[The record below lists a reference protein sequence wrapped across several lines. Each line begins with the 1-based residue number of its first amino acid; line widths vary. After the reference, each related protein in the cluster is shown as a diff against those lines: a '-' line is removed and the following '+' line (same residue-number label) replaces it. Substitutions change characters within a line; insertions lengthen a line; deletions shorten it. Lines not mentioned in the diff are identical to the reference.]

1 MRSAKLK
8 RVTSTSGNSGMSTSI
23 QKISHYDASMKFLLA
38 PAVLSLAFTGTF
50 SIAQTSPKT
59 PEPPIANS
67 GMNGEMLY
75 EILVGELNIQQGQP
89 LVGFSLLLD
98 AARKSN
104 DSPLFARAV
113 EIALKER
120 SGDGALM
127 AVRSWSQALPKDRL
141 ANLNL
146 LQILIALNKTNETLD
161 PLKKEIA
168 FSPVSERNAA
178 IRLVPRYYARVTDSK
193 AAVEVVQ
200 KALDSYTAN
209 AETASSAWSAIGRMQ
224 MLNANLSG
232 ALQSVQKSMATNVKA
247 DISAPFLALELLGR
261 GVKDAEALVTQAI
274 ANQDK
279 PDYPMAY
286 VRVLIEA
293 KRFQQAAEQA
303 QSVTQRFPTHAE
315 SWLLLG
321 SLQFEQGQDKQ
332 ADASLQTY
340 IAMANKAPNENT
352 QRGIIQAQ
360 SRRASILAKQGKLK
374 EARLLIAQLPAAND
388 EDIRSRLMAE
398 LQLLREYRQWQAAFD
413 LLAQHAGN
421 DLDLLYE
428 QAMMAEKLNQI
439 EEMEKIL
446 RSVISKDPTYFNA
459 YNALGFSLADRNVRL
474 KEAKE
479 LIVKALN
486 LAPGDPF
493 ITDSLGWVE
502 FRLGNTSQALALLE
516 RAFKDRADAEI
527 AAHLGE
533 VLWQLKRESD
543 AIAVWR
549 QGLEIAPTNETLQQT
564 LQRFKPSL

>member
-1 MRSAKLK
+1 
-8 RVTSTSGNSGMSTSI
+8 MSTSI

-50 SIAQTSPKT
+50 SIAQTSPET
-59 PEPPIANS
+59 PEPPVANS

-127 AVRSWSQALPKDRL
+127 AARSWSQALPKDRL

-209 AETASSAWSAIGRMQ
+209 TETTSAAWSSIGRMQ

-261 GVKDAEALVTQAI
+261 GVKDAEILVTQAL

-315 SWLLLG
+315 AWLLLG

-340 IAMANKAPNENT
+340 IGMANKAPNENT

>member
-1 MRSAKLK
+1 
-8 RVTSTSGNSGMSTSI
+8 
-23 QKISHYDASMKFLLA
+23 MKFLLA
-38 PAVLSLAFTGTF
+38 PAVLSLALTGAP
-50 SIAQTSPKT
+50 SIAQNTSKK
-59 PEPPIANS
+59 PEAPVVNS
-67 GMNGEMLY
+67 GMNGEILY
-75 EILVGELNIQQGQP
+75 EILVGELNVQQGQP

-98 AARKSN
+98 AARKTN
-104 DSPLFARAV
+104 DAQLFARAV

-127 AVRSWSQALPKDRL
+127 AARSWTQVLPQDRL

-146 LQILIALNKTNETLD
+146 LQILIALNKTNETLE

-168 FSPVSERNAA
+168 FSPVSERNAT
-178 IRLVPRYYARVTDSK
+178 IRVVPRYYARVTDTK
-193 AAVEVVQ
+193 VAAEVVQ

-209 AETASSAWSAIGRMQ
+209 AETSSAAWSAIGRML

-232 ALQSVQKSMATNVKA
+232 ALQASQKSLTPNTKTDV
-247 DISAPFLALELLGR
+247 SAPFLALELLGR
-261 GVKDAEALVTQAI
+261 GVKEAEALVLQALPK
-274 ANQDK
+274 QDK
-279 PDYPMAY
+279 PEYPMAY
-286 VRVLIEA
+286 VRVLIES
-293 KRFQQAAEQA
+293 KRFEQATEQA

-315 SWLLLG
+315 AWLLLG
-321 SLQFEQGQDKQ
+321 SLQFEQGFDKQ

-340 IAMANKAPNENT
+340 IGMANKAPNENT
-352 QRGIIQAQ
+352 QRGVIQAQ

-374 EARLLIAQLPAAND
+374 EARLLISQLPASK
-388 EDIRSRLMAE
+388 EEEVRSRLMAE

-413 LLAQHAGN
+413 LLAQQAGN

-446 RSVISKDPTYFNA
+446 RTVISKDPTYFNA

-479 LIVKALN
+479 LIVKALT

-502 FRLGNTSQALALLE
+502 FRLGNTSQALELLE
-516 RAFKDRADAEI
+516 KAFKDRADAEI

-549 QGLEIAPTNETLQQT
+549 RGLEIAPTNETLQQT
-564 LQRFKPSL
+564 LQRFKPGI

>member
-1 MRSAKLK
+1 
-8 RVTSTSGNSGMSTSI
+8 
-23 QKISHYDASMKFLLA
+23 MKFLLA
-38 PAVLSLAFTGTF
+38 PAVLSLAFTGAP
-50 SIAQTSPKT
+50 SIAQTSPET
-59 PEPPIANS
+59 PEAPIANS

-104 DSPLFARAV
+104 DAQLFARAV

-127 AVRSWSQALPKDRL
+127 AARSWSQALPQDRL

-146 LQILIALNKTNETLD
+146 LQILIALNKTSETLD

-168 FSPVSERNAA
+168 FSPASERNAA
-178 IRLVPRYYARVTDSK
+178 IRVVPRYYARITDT
-193 AAVEVVQ
+193 AAAAEVIQ
-200 KALDSYTAN
+200 KALDSYTTN
-209 AETASSAWSAIGRMQ
+209 SVTASAAWSAIGRMQ
-224 MLNANLSG
+224 MLSANLNG
-232 ALQSVQKSMATNVKA
+232 ALLSVQKSMATNLKTDV
-247 DISAPFLALELLGR
+247 SAPFLALELLGR
-261 GVKDAEALVTQAI
+261 GVKDAEVLVTQAL
-274 ANQDK
+274 AQQDK

-293 KRFQQAAEQA
+293 KRYPEAAEQA
-303 QSVTQRFPTHAE
+303 QSITQRFPTHAE
-315 SWLLLG
+315 AWLLLG
-321 SLQFEQGQDKQ
+321 SLQFEQGLDKQ

-340 IAMANKAPNENT
+340 IGMAQKAPSENT

-360 SRRASILAKQGKLK
+360 SRRAAILAKQGRLK
-374 EARLLIAQLPAAND
+374 EARLLITQLPATNE
-388 EDIRSRLMAE
+388 EDVRSRLMAE

-413 LLAQHAGN
+413 LLAQNAGD

-428 QAMMAEKLNQI
+428 QAMMAEKINRV
-439 EEMEKIL
+439 EEMEKLL
-446 RSVISKDPTYFNA
+446 RIVISKDPSHFNA

-479 LIVKALN
+479 LIVKALT

-502 FRLGNTSQALALLE
+502 FRLGNTNQALSLLE
-516 RAFKDRADAEI
+516 KAFKDRADAEI

-543 AIAVWR
+543 AIAIWR
-549 QGLEIAPTNETLQQT
+549 KGLEILPTNETLQQT
-564 LQRFKPSL
+564 LQRFKPGI

>member
-1 MRSAKLK
+1 
-8 RVTSTSGNSGMSTSI
+8 
-23 QKISHYDASMKFLLA
+23 MKFLLA
-38 PAVLSLAFTGTF
+38 SAVLSLALTGTF
-50 SIAQTSPKT
+50 SIAQTSPTT
-59 PEPPIANS
+59 PEPPITNS

>member
-1 MRSAKLK
+1 
-8 RVTSTSGNSGMSTSI
+8 
-23 QKISHYDASMKFLLA
+23 MKFLLA
-38 PAVLSLAFTGTF
+38 PAVLSLAFTGAP
-50 SIAQTSPKT
+50 SIAQTSPET
-59 PEPPIANS
+59 PEAPIANS

-104 DSPLFARAV
+104 DAQLFARAV

-127 AVRSWSQALPKDRL
+127 AARSWSQALPQDRL

-146 LQILIALNKTNETLD
+146 LQILIALNKTSETLD

-168 FSPVSERNAA
+168 FSPASERNAA
-178 IRLVPRYYARVTDSK
+178 IRVVPRYYARITDT
-193 AAVEVVQ
+193 AAAAEVIQ
-200 KALDSYTAN
+200 KALDSYTTN
-209 AETASSAWSAIGRMQ
+209 SVTASAAWSAIGRMQ
-224 MLNANLSG
+224 MLSANLNG
-232 ALQSVQKSMATNVKA
+232 ALLSVQKSMATNLKTDV
-247 DISAPFLALELLGR
+247 SAPFLALELLGR
-261 GVKDAEALVTQAI
+261 GVKDAEVLVTQAL
-274 ANQDK
+274 AQQDK

-293 KRFQQAAEQA
+293 KRYPEAAEQA
-303 QSVTQRFPTHAE
+303 QSITQRFPTHAE
-315 SWLLLG
+315 AWLLLG
-321 SLQFEQGQDKQ
+321 SLQFEQGFDKQ

-340 IAMANKAPNENT
+340 IGMAQKAPSENT

-360 SRRASILAKQGKLK
+360 SRRAAILAKQGKLK
-374 EARLLIAQLPAAND
+374 EARLLITQLPATNE
-388 EDIRSRLMAE
+388 EDVRSRLMAE

-413 LLAQHAGN
+413 LLAQNAGD

-428 QAMMAEKLNQI
+428 QAMMAEKINRV
-439 EEMEKIL
+439 EEMEKLL
-446 RSVISKDPTYFNA
+446 RIVISKDPSHFNA

-479 LIVKALN
+479 LIVKALT

-502 FRLGNTSQALALLE
+502 FRLGNTNQALSLLE
-516 RAFKDRADAEI
+516 KAFKDRADAEI

-543 AIAVWR
+543 AIAIWR
-549 QGLEIAPTNETLQQT
+549 KGLEILPTNETLQQT
-564 LQRFKPSL
+564 LQRFKPGL

>member
-1 MRSAKLK
+1 
-8 RVTSTSGNSGMSTSI
+8 
-23 QKISHYDASMKFLLA
+23 MKFLLA
-38 PAVLSLAFTGTF
+38 PAVLSLALTGAP
-50 SIAQTSPKT
+50 SIAQNTPKK
-59 PEPPIANS
+59 PEAPVVNS
-67 GMNGEMLY
+67 GMNGEILY
-75 EILVGELNIQQGQP
+75 EILVGELNVQQGQP

-98 AARKSN
+98 AARKTN
-104 DSPLFARAV
+104 DAQLFARAV

-127 AVRSWSQALPKDRL
+127 AARSWTQVLPQDRL

-146 LQILIALNKTNETLD
+146 LQILIALNKTNETLE
-161 PLKKEIA
+161 PLKKEIV

-178 IRLVPRYYARVTDSK
+178 IRVVPRYFARVTDTK
-193 AAVEVVQ
+193 VAAEVVQ
-200 KALDSYTAN
+200 KALNSYAAN
-209 AETASSAWSAIGRMQ
+209 AETSSAAWSAIGRMQ

-232 ALQSVQKSMATNVKA
+232 ALQSSQKSLTANTKTDV
-247 DISAPFLALELLGR
+247 SAPFLALELLGR
-261 GVKDAEALVTQAI
+261 GVKEAESLVLQALPK
-274 ANQDK
+274 QDK
-279 PDYPMAY
+279 PEYPMAY
-286 VRVLIEA
+286 VRVLIES
-293 KRFQQAAEQA
+293 KRFEQAAEQA
-303 QSVTQRFPTHAE
+303 LSVTQRFPTHAE
-315 SWLLLG
+315 AWLLLG
-321 SLQFEQGQDKQ
+321 SLQFEQGFDKQ

-340 IAMANKAPNENT
+340 IGMANKAPNENT
-352 QRGIIQAQ
+352 QRGVIQAQ

-374 EARLLIAQLPAAND
+374 EARLLISQLPASK
-388 EDIRSRLMAE
+388 EEEVRSRLMAE

-413 LLAQHAGN
+413 LLAQQAGN

-439 EEMEKIL
+439 EKMEKIL
-446 RSVISKDPTYFNA
+446 RTVISKDSTYFNA

-479 LIVKALN
+479 LIVKALT

-502 FRLGNTSQALALLE
+502 FRLGNTSQALELLE
-516 RAFKDRADAEI
+516 KAFKDRADAEI

-549 QGLEIAPTNETLQQT
+549 RGLEIAPTNETLQQT
-564 LQRFKPSL
+564 LQRFKPGI

>member
-1 MRSAKLK
+1 
-8 RVTSTSGNSGMSTSI
+8 
-23 QKISHYDASMKFLLA
+23 MKFLLA
-38 PAVLSLAFTGTF
+38 PAVLSLAFTGAP
-50 SIAQTSPKT
+50 SIAQISPET
-59 PEPPIANS
+59 PEAPIANS

-104 DSPLFARAV
+104 DAPLFARAV

-127 AVRSWSQALPKDRL
+127 AARSWSQALPQDRL

-146 LQILIALNKTNETLD
+146 LQILIALNKTSETLD

-168 FSPVSERNAA
+168 FSPASERNAA
-178 IRLVPRYYARVTDSK
+178 IRVVPRYYARITDT
-193 AAVEVVQ
+193 AAAAGVIQ
-200 KALDSYTAN
+200 KALDSYTTN
-209 AETASSAWSAIGRMQ
+209 SETASAAWSAIGRMQ
-224 MLNANLSG
+224 MLSANLNG
-232 ALQSVQKSMATNVKA
+232 ALLSVQKSMAANLKTDV
-247 DISAPFLALELLGR
+247 SAPFLALELLGR
-261 GVKDAEALVTQAI
+261 GVKDAEVLVTQAL
-274 ANQDK
+274 AQQDK

-293 KRFQQAAEQA
+293 KRYPQAAEQA
-303 QSVTQRFPTHAE
+303 QSITQRFPTHAE
-315 SWLLLG
+315 AWLLLG
-321 SLQFEQGQDKQ
+321 SLQFEQGLDKQ

-340 IAMANKAPNENT
+340 IGMAQKAPSENT

-360 SRRASILAKQGKLK
+360 SRRAAILAKQGKLK
-374 EARLLIAQLPAAND
+374 EARLLITRLPATNE
-388 EDIRSRLMAE
+388 EDVRSRLMAE
-398 LQLLREYRQWQAAFD
+398 LQLLRENRQWQAAFE
-413 LLAQHAGN
+413 LLAQNAGD

-428 QAMMAEKLNQI
+428 QAMMAEKINRVD
-439 EEMEKIL
+439 EMEKLL
-446 RSVISKDPTYFNA
+446 RIVISKDPSHFNA

-479 LIVKALN
+479 LIVKALT

-502 FRLGNTSQALALLE
+502 FRLGNTNQALSLLE
-516 RAFKDRADAEI
+516 KAFKDRADAEI

-543 AIAVWR
+543 AIAIWR
-549 QGLEIAPTNETLQQT
+549 KGLEILPTNETLQQT
-564 LQRFKPSL
+564 LQRFKPGI

>member
-1 MRSAKLK
+1 
-8 RVTSTSGNSGMSTSI
+8 
-23 QKISHYDASMKFLLA
+23 MKFLLA
-38 PAVLSLAFTGTF
+38 PAVLSLAFTGAP
-50 SIAQTSPKT
+50 SIAQTSPET
-59 PEPPIANS
+59 PEAPIANS

-104 DSPLFARAV
+104 DAQLFARAV

-127 AVRSWSQALPKDRL
+127 AARSWSQALPQDRL

-146 LQILIALNKTNETLD
+146 LQILIALNKTSETLD

-168 FSPVSERNAA
+168 FSPASERNAA
-178 IRLVPRYYARVTDSK
+178 IRVVPRYYARITDT
-193 AAVEVVQ
+193 AAAAEVIQ
-200 KALDSYTAN
+200 KALDSYTTN
-209 AETASSAWSAIGRMQ
+209 SVTASAAWSAIGRMQ
-224 MLNANLSG
+224 MLSANLNG
-232 ALQSVQKSMATNVKA
+232 ALLSVQKSMATNLKTDV
-247 DISAPFLALELLGR
+247 SAPFLALELLGR
-261 GVKDAEALVTQAI
+261 GVKDAEMLVTQAL
-274 ANQDK
+274 AQQDK

-293 KRFQQAAEQA
+293 KRYPEAAEQA
-303 QSVTQRFPTHAE
+303 QSITQRFPTHAE
-315 SWLLLG
+315 AWLLLG
-321 SLQFEQGQDKQ
+321 SLQFEQGLDKQ

-340 IAMANKAPNENT
+340 IGMAQKAPSENT

-360 SRRASILAKQGKLK
+360 SRRAAILAKQGKLK
-374 EARLLIAQLPAAND
+374 EARLLITQLPATNE
-388 EDIRSRLMAE
+388 EDVRSRLMAE

-413 LLAQHAGN
+413 LLAQNAGD

-428 QAMMAEKLNQI
+428 QAMMAEKINRV
-439 EEMEKIL
+439 EEMEKLL
-446 RSVISKDPTYFNA
+446 RIVISKDPSHFNA

-479 LIVKALN
+479 LIVKALT

-502 FRLGNTSQALALLE
+502 FRLGNANQALSLLE
-516 RAFKDRADAEI
+516 KAFKDRADAEI

-543 AIAVWR
+543 AIAIWR
-549 QGLEIAPTNETLQQT
+549 KGLEILPTNETLQQT
-564 LQRFKPSL
+564 LQRFKPGI

>member
-1 MRSAKLK
+1 
-8 RVTSTSGNSGMSTSI
+8 
-23 QKISHYDASMKFLLA
+23 MKFLLA

-50 SIAQTSPKT
+50 SFAQTSPET
-59 PEPPIANS
+59 PEPPVANS

-127 AVRSWSQALPKDRL
+127 AARSWSQALPKDRL

-209 AETASSAWSAIGRMQ
+209 TETSSAAWSSIGRMQ

-261 GVKDAEALVTQAI
+261 GVKDAEALVTQAL

-293 KRFQQAAEQA
+293 KRFQQAAEIA

-315 SWLLLG
+315 AWLLLG

-340 IAMANKAPNENT
+340 IGMANKAPNENT

-374 EARLLIAQLPAAND
+374 EARLLITQLPASND
-388 EDIRSRLMAE
+388 EDVRSRLMAE
-398 LQLLREYRQWQAAFD
+398 LQLLRDYRQWQAAFD
-413 LLAQHAGN
+413 LLAQHVGD

-428 QAMMAEKLNQI
+428 QAMMAEKLNRV
-439 EEMEKIL
+439 EEMEKLL
-446 RSVISKDPTYFNA
+446 RAVISKDPSHFNA

-479 LIVKALN
+479 LVVKALD

-543 AIAVWR
+543 AIAIWR

>member
-1 MRSAKLK
+1 
-8 RVTSTSGNSGMSTSI
+8 
-23 QKISHYDASMKFLLA
+23 MKFLLA
-38 PAVLSLAFTGTF
+38 PAVLSLAFTGAP
-50 SIAQTSPKT
+50 SIAQISPET
-59 PEPPIANS
+59 PEAPIANS

-104 DSPLFARAV
+104 DAPLFARAV

-127 AVRSWSQALPKDRL
+127 AARSWSQALPQDRL

-146 LQILIALNKTNETLD
+146 LQILIALNKTSETLD

-168 FSPVSERNAA
+168 FSPASERNAA
-178 IRLVPRYYARVTDSK
+178 IRVVPRYYARITDT
-193 AAVEVVQ
+193 AAAAGVIQ
-200 KALDSYTAN
+200 KALDSYTTN
-209 AETASSAWSAIGRMQ
+209 SETASAAWSAIGRMQ
-224 MLNANLSG
+224 MLSANLNG
-232 ALQSVQKSMATNVKA
+232 ALLSVQKSMAANLKTDV
-247 DISAPFLALELLGR
+247 SAPFLALELLGR
-261 GVKDAEALVTQAI
+261 GVKDAEVLVTQAL
-274 ANQDK
+274 AQQDK

-293 KRFQQAAEQA
+293 KRYPQAAEQA
-303 QSVTQRFPTHAE
+303 QSITQRFPTHAE
-315 SWLLLG
+315 AWLLLG
-321 SLQFEQGQDKQ
+321 SLQFEQGLDKQ

-340 IAMANKAPNENT
+340 IGMAQKAPSENT

-360 SRRASILAKQGKLK
+360 SRRAAILAKQGKLK
-374 EARLLIAQLPAAND
+374 EARLLITQLPATNE
-388 EDIRSRLMAE
+388 EDVRSRLMAE
-398 LQLLREYRQWQAAFD
+398 LQLLRENRQWQAAFE
-413 LLAQHAGN
+413 LLAQNAGD

-428 QAMMAEKLNQI
+428 QAMMAEKINRVD
-439 EEMEKIL
+439 EMEKLL
-446 RSVISKDPTYFNA
+446 RIVISKDPSHFNA

-479 LIVKALN
+479 LIVKALT

-502 FRLGNTSQALALLE
+502 FRLGNTNQALSLLE
-516 RAFKDRADAEI
+516 KAFKDRADAEI

-543 AIAVWR
+543 AIAIWR
-549 QGLEIAPTNETLQQT
+549 KGLEILPTNETLQQT
-564 LQRFKPSL
+564 LQRFKPDI

>member
-1 MRSAKLK
+1 
-8 RVTSTSGNSGMSTSI
+8 
-23 QKISHYDASMKFLLA
+23 MKFLLA

-50 SIAQTSPKT
+50 SIAQTSPET
-59 PEPPIANS
+59 PEPPVANS

-127 AVRSWSQALPKDRL
+127 AARSWSQALPKDRL

-209 AETASSAWSAIGRMQ
+209 TETTSAAWSSIGRMQ

-261 GVKDAEALVTQAI
+261 GVKDAEILVTQAL

-315 SWLLLG
+315 AWLLLG

-340 IAMANKAPNENT
+340 IGMANKAPNENT

-374 EARLLIAQLPAAND
+374 EARLLITQLPASND
-388 EDIRSRLMAE
+388 EDVRSRLMAE
-398 LQLLREYRQWQAAFD
+398 LQLLRDYRQWQAAFD
-413 LLAQHAGN
+413 LLAQHAGD

-428 QAMMAEKLNQI
+428 QAMMAEKLNRV
-439 EEMEKIL
+439 EEMEKLL
-446 RSVISKDPTYFNA
+446 RAVISKDPSHFNA

-479 LIVKALN
+479 LVVKALN

-543 AIAVWR
+543 AIAIWR

>member
-1 MRSAKLK
+1 
-8 RVTSTSGNSGMSTSI
+8 
-23 QKISHYDASMKFLLA
+23 MKFLLA
-38 PAVLSLAFTGTF
+38 PAVLSLAFTGAP
-50 SIAQTSPKT
+50 SIAQTSPET
-59 PEPPIANS
+59 PEAPIANS

-104 DSPLFARAV
+104 DAQLFARAV

-127 AVRSWSQALPKDRL
+127 AARSWSQALPQDRL

-146 LQILIALNKTNETLD
+146 LQILIALNKTSETLD

-168 FSPVSERNAA
+168 FSPASERNAA
-178 IRLVPRYYARVTDSK
+178 IRVVPRYYARITDT
-193 AAVEVVQ
+193 AAAAEVIQ
-200 KALDSYTAN
+200 KALDSYTTN
-209 AETASSAWSAIGRMQ
+209 SVTASAAWSAIGRMQ
-224 MLNANLSG
+224 MLSANLNG
-232 ALQSVQKSMATNVKA
+232 ALLSVQKSMATNLKTDV
-247 DISAPFLALELLGR
+247 SAPFLALELLGR
-261 GVKDAEALVTQAI
+261 GVKDAEVLVTQAL
-274 ANQDK
+274 AQQDK

-293 KRFQQAAEQA
+293 KRYPEAAEQA
-303 QSVTQRFPTHAE
+303 QSITQRFPTHAE
-315 SWLLLG
+315 AWLLLG
-321 SLQFEQGQDKQ
+321 SLQFEQGLDKQ

-340 IAMANKAPNENT
+340 IGMAQKAPSENT

-374 EARLLIAQLPAAND
+374 EARLLISQLPATND
-388 EDIRSRLMAE
+388 EDVRSRLMAE
-398 LQLLREYRQWQAAFD
+398 LQLLREFRQWQAAFD
-413 LLAQHAGN
+413 LLAQHAGE

-428 QAMMAEKLNQI
+428 QAMMAEKINRV
-439 EEMEKIL
+439 EEMEKLL
-446 RSVISKDPTYFNA
+446 RAVIQKDPSHFNA

-479 LIVKALN
+479 LIVKALT

-502 FRLGNTSQALALLE
+502 FRLGNTNQALSLLE
-516 RAFKDRADAEI
+516 KAFKDRADAEI

-533 VLWQLKRESD
+533 VLWQLKRESE
-543 AIAVWR
+543 AIAIWR
-549 QGLEIAPTNETLQQT
+549 KGLEILPTNETLLQT
-564 LQRFKPSL
+564 LQRFKPGL

>member
-1 MRSAKLK
+1 
-8 RVTSTSGNSGMSTSI
+8 
-23 QKISHYDASMKFLLA
+23 MKFLLA

-50 SIAQTSPKT
+50 SIAQTSPTT

>member
-1 MRSAKLK
+1 
-8 RVTSTSGNSGMSTSI
+8 
-23 QKISHYDASMKFLLA
+23 MKFLLA
-38 PAVLSLAFTGTF
+38 PAVLSLALIGTL
-50 SIAQTSPKT
+50 SVAQTSPEI
-59 PEPPIANS
+59 PEAPVANS

-104 DSPLFARAV
+104 DAQLFARAV

-127 AVRSWSQALPKDRL
+127 AARSWSQVLPQDRL

-146 LQILIALNKTNETLD
+146 LQILIALNKTSETLD

-168 FSPVSERNAA
+168 FSPFSERNAA
-178 IRLVPRYYARVTDSK
+178 IRVVPRYYARVTDSK
-193 AAVEVVQ
+193 VAAEVVQ

-209 AETASSAWSAIGRMQ
+209 TETASAAWSAIGRME
-224 MLNANLSG
+224 MLNANLTG
-232 ALQSVQKSMATNVKA
+232 ALQSAQKSMAANIKA
-247 DISAPFLALELLGR
+247 DVSAPFLALELLGR
-261 GVKDAEALVTQAI
+261 GVKDAEVLVTLAL

-293 KRFQQAAEQA
+293 KRYPQATEQV
-303 QSVTQRFPTHAE
+303 QSITQRFPTHAE
-315 SWLLLG
+315 AWLLLG
-321 SLQFEQGQDKQ
+321 SLQFEQGLDRQ

-340 IAMANKAPNENT
+340 IGMANKAPSENT

-374 EARLLIAQLPAAND
+374 DARLLISQLPAASE
-388 EDIRSRLMAE
+388 EDMRSRLMAE

-413 LLAQHAGN
+413 LLAQHAGE
-421 DLDLLYE
+421 DLDLVYE
-428 QAMMAEKLNQI
+428 QAMMAEKLNRV
-439 EEMEKIL
+439 EEMEKLL
-446 RSVISKDPTYFNA
+446 RTVISKDPSHFNA

-474 KEAKE
+474 REAKE
-479 LIVKALN
+479 LIVKALT

-493 ITDSLGWVE
+493 ISDSLGWVE

-543 AIAVWR
+543 AIAIWR
-549 QGLEIAPTNETLQQT
+549 QGMDIAPTNETLQQT
-564 LQRFKPSL
+564 LQRFKPGI

>member
-1 MRSAKLK
+1 
-8 RVTSTSGNSGMSTSI
+8 
-23 QKISHYDASMKFLLA
+23 MKFLLA
-38 PAVLSLAFTGTF
+38 PAVLSLAFTGAP
-50 SIAQTSPKT
+50 SIAQTSPET
-59 PEPPIANS
+59 PEAPIANS

-104 DSPLFARAV
+104 DAQLFARAV

-127 AVRSWSQALPKDRL
+127 AARSWSQALPQDRL

-146 LQILIALNKTNETLD
+146 LQILIALNKTSETLD

-168 FSPVSERNAA
+168 FSPASERNAA
-178 IRLVPRYYARVTDSK
+178 IRVVPRYYARITDT
-193 AAVEVVQ
+193 AAAAEVIQ
-200 KALDSYTAN
+200 KALDSYTTN
-209 AETASSAWSAIGRMQ
+209 SVTASAAWSAIGRMQ
-224 MLNANLSG
+224 MLSANLNG
-232 ALQSVQKSMATNVKA
+232 ALLSVQKSMATNLKTDV
-247 DISAPFLALELLGR
+247 SAPFLALELLGR
-261 GVKDAEALVTQAI
+261 GVKDAEVLVTQAL
-274 ANQDK
+274 AQQDK

-293 KRFQQAAEQA
+293 KRYPEAAEQA
-303 QSVTQRFPTHAE
+303 QSITQRFPTHAE
-315 SWLLLG
+315 AWLLLG
-321 SLQFEQGQDKQ
+321 SLQFEQGFDKQ

-340 IAMANKAPNENT
+340 IGMAQKAPSENT

-360 SRRASILAKQGKLK
+360 SRRAAILAKQGRLK
-374 EARLLIAQLPAAND
+374 EARLLITQLPATNE
-388 EDIRSRLMAE
+388 EDVRSRLMAE

-413 LLAQHAGN
+413 LLAQNAGD

-428 QAMMAEKLNQI
+428 QAMMAEKINRV
-439 EEMEKIL
+439 EEMEKLL
-446 RSVISKDPTYFNA
+446 RIVISKDPSHFNA

-479 LIVKALN
+479 LIVKALT

-502 FRLGNTSQALALLE
+502 FRLGNANQALSLLE
-516 RAFKDRADAEI
+516 KAFKDRADAEI

-543 AIAVWR
+543 AIAIWR
-549 QGLEIAPTNETLQQT
+549 KGLEILPTNETLQQT
-564 LQRFKPSL
+564 LQRFKPGI

>member
-1 MRSAKLK
+1 
-8 RVTSTSGNSGMSTSI
+8 
-23 QKISHYDASMKFLLA
+23 MKFLLA
-38 PAVLSLAFTGTF
+38 PAVLSLAFTGAP
-50 SIAQTSPKT
+50 SIAQTSPET
-59 PEPPIANS
+59 PEAPIANS

-104 DSPLFARAV
+104 DAQLFARAV

-127 AVRSWSQALPKDRL
+127 AARSWSQALPQDRL

-146 LQILIALNKTNETLD
+146 LQILIALNKTSETLD

-168 FSPVSERNAA
+168 FSPASERNAA
-178 IRLVPRYYARVTDSK
+178 IRVVPRYYARITDT
-193 AAVEVVQ
+193 AAAAEVIQ
-200 KALDSYTAN
+200 KALDSYTTN
-209 AETASSAWSAIGRMQ
+209 SVTASAAWSAIGRMQ
-224 MLNANLSG
+224 MLSANLNG
-232 ALQSVQKSMATNVKA
+232 ALLSVQKSMATNLKTDV
-247 DISAPFLALELLGR
+247 SAPFLALELLGR
-261 GVKDAEALVTQAI
+261 GVKDAEMLVTQAL
-274 ANQDK
+274 AQQDK

-293 KRFQQAAEQA
+293 KRYPEAAEQA
-303 QSVTQRFPTHAE
+303 QSITQRFPTHAE
-315 SWLLLG
+315 AWLLLG
-321 SLQFEQGQDKQ
+321 SLQFEQGLDKQ

-340 IAMANKAPNENT
+340 IGMAQKAPSENT

-360 SRRASILAKQGKLK
+360 SRRAAILAKQGKLK
-374 EARLLIAQLPAAND
+374 EARLLITQLPATNE
-388 EDIRSRLMAE
+388 EDVRSRLMAE

-413 LLAQHAGN
+413 LLAQNAGD

-428 QAMMAEKLNQI
+428 QAMMAEKINRV
-439 EEMEKIL
+439 EEMEKLL
-446 RSVISKDPTYFNA
+446 RIVISKDPSHFNA

-479 LIVKALN
+479 LIVKALT

-502 FRLGNTSQALALLE
+502 FRLGNTNQALSLLE
-516 RAFKDRADAEI
+516 KAFKDRADAEI

-543 AIAVWR
+543 AIAIWR
-549 QGLEIAPTNETLQQT
+549 KGLEILPTNETLQQT
-564 LQRFKPSL
+564 LQRFKPGI

>member
-1 MRSAKLK
+1 
-8 RVTSTSGNSGMSTSI
+8 
-23 QKISHYDASMKFLLA
+23 MKFLLA
-38 PAVLSLAFTGTF
+38 SAVLSLALTGTF

>member
-1 MRSAKLK
+1 
-8 RVTSTSGNSGMSTSI
+8 
-23 QKISHYDASMKFLLA
+23 MKFLLA
-38 PAVLSLAFTGTF
+38 PAVLSLAFTGAP
-50 SIAQTSPKT
+50 SIAQISPET
-59 PEPPIANS
+59 PEAPIANS

-104 DSPLFARAV
+104 DAPLFARAV

-127 AVRSWSQALPKDRL
+127 AARSWSQALPQDRL

-178 IRLVPRYYARVTDSK
+178 IRVVPRYYARVTDSK
-193 AAVEVVQ
+193 TAAEVVQ
-200 KALDSYTAN
+200 KALDSFTAN
-209 AETASSAWSAIGRMQ
+209 AETASAAWSAIGRMQ

-232 ALQSVQKSMATNVKA
+232 ALQSAQKSMTTNVKV

-261 GVKDAEALVTQAI
+261 GVQDAEILVTQALST
-274 ANQDK
+274 QDK

-293 KRFQQAAEQA
+293 KRYPQAAEQA
-303 QSVTQRFPTHAE
+303 QSVTKRFPTHAE
-315 SWLLLG
+315 AWLLLG
-321 SLQFEQGQDKQ
+321 SLQFEQGLDKQ

-374 EARLLIAQLPAAND
+374 DARLLISQLPAASE
-388 EDIRSRLMAE
+388 EDMRSRLMAE
-398 LQLLREYRQWQAAFD
+398 LQLLREFHQWQAAFD
-413 LLAQHAGN
+413 LLAQHAGE
-421 DLDLLYE
+421 DLDLVYE
-428 QAMMAEKLNQI
+428 QAMMAEKLNRV
-439 EEMEKIL
+439 EEMEKLL
-446 RSVISKDPTYFNA
+446 RTVISKDPSHFNA

-479 LIVKALN
+479 LIVKAMT

-493 ITDSLGWVE
+493 ISDSLGWVE

-543 AIAVWR
+543 AIAIWR
-549 QGLEIAPTNETLQQT
+549 QGIDIAPTNETLQQT
-564 LQRFKPSL
+564 LQRFKPGI

>member
-1 MRSAKLK
+1 
-8 RVTSTSGNSGMSTSI
+8 
-23 QKISHYDASMKFLLA
+23 MKFLLA
-38 PAVLSLAFTGTF
+38 PAVLSLAFTGAP
-50 SIAQTSPKT
+50 SIAQISPET
-59 PEPPIANS
+59 PEAPIANS

-104 DSPLFARAV
+104 DAPLFARAV

-127 AVRSWSQALPKDRL
+127 AARSWSQALPQDRL

-146 LQILIALNKTNETLD
+146 LQILIALNKTSETLD

-168 FSPVSERNAA
+168 FSPASERNAA
-178 IRLVPRYYARVTDSK
+178 IRVVPRYYARITDT
-193 AAVEVVQ
+193 AAAAGVIQ
-200 KALDSYTAN
+200 KALDSYTTN
-209 AETASSAWSAIGRMQ
+209 SETASSAWSAIGRMQ
-224 MLNANLSG
+224 MLSANLNG
-232 ALQSVQKSMATNVKA
+232 ALLSVQKSMAANLKTDV
-247 DISAPFLALELLGR
+247 SAPFLALELLGR
-261 GVKDAEALVTQAI
+261 GVKDAEVLVTQAL
-274 ANQDK
+274 AQQDK

-293 KRFQQAAEQA
+293 KRYPQAAEQA
-303 QSVTQRFPTHAE
+303 QSITQRFPTHAE
-315 SWLLLG
+315 AWLLLG
-321 SLQFEQGQDKQ
+321 SLQFEQGLDKQ

-340 IAMANKAPNENT
+340 IGMAQKAPSENT

-360 SRRASILAKQGKLK
+360 SRRAAILAKQGKLK
-374 EARLLIAQLPAAND
+374 EARLLITQLPATNE
-388 EDIRSRLMAE
+388 EDVRSRLMAE
-398 LQLLREYRQWQAAFD
+398 LQLLRENRQWQAAFE
-413 LLAQHAGN
+413 LLAQNAGD

-428 QAMMAEKLNQI
+428 QAMMAEKINRV
-439 EEMEKIL
+439 EEMEKLL
-446 RSVISKDPTYFNA
+446 RIVISKDPSHFNA

-479 LIVKALN
+479 LIVKALT

-502 FRLGNTSQALALLE
+502 FRLGNTNQALSLLE
-516 RAFKDRADAEI
+516 KAFKDRADAEI

-543 AIAVWR
+543 AIAIWR
-549 QGLEIAPTNETLQQT
+549 KGLEILPTNETLQQT
-564 LQRFKPSL
+564 LQRFKPGI

>member
-1 MRSAKLK
+1 
-8 RVTSTSGNSGMSTSI
+8 
-23 QKISHYDASMKFLLA
+23 MKFLLA
-38 PAVLSLAFTGTF
+38 PAVLSLAFTGAP
-50 SIAQTSPKT
+50 SIAQTSPET
-59 PEPPIANS
+59 PEAPIANS

-104 DSPLFARAV
+104 DAQLFARAV

-127 AVRSWSQALPKDRL
+127 AARSWSQALPQDRL

-146 LQILIALNKTNETLD
+146 LQILIALNKTSETLD

-168 FSPVSERNAA
+168 FSPASERNAA
-178 IRLVPRYYARVTDSK
+178 IRVVPRYYARITDT
-193 AAVEVVQ
+193 AAAAEVIQ
-200 KALDSYTAN
+200 KALDSYTTN
-209 AETASSAWSAIGRMQ
+209 SVTASAAWSAIGRMQ
-224 MLNANLSG
+224 MLSANLNG
-232 ALQSVQKSMATNVKA
+232 ALLSVQKSMATNLKTDV
-247 DISAPFLALELLGR
+247 SAPFLALELLGR
-261 GVKDAEALVTQAI
+261 GVKDAEVLVTQAL
-274 ANQDK
+274 AQQDK

-293 KRFQQAAEQA
+293 KRYPEAAEQA
-303 QSVTQRFPTHAE
+303 QSITQRFPTHAE
-315 SWLLLG
+315 AWLLLG
-321 SLQFEQGQDKQ
+321 SLQFEQGLDKQ

-340 IAMANKAPNENT
+340 IGMAQKAPSENT

-360 SRRASILAKQGKLK
+360 SRRAAILAKQGRLK
-374 EARLLIAQLPAAND
+374 EARLLITQLPATNE
-388 EDIRSRLMAE
+388 EDVRSRLMAE

-413 LLAQHAGN
+413 LLAQNAGD

-428 QAMMAEKLNQI
+428 QAMMAEKINRV
-439 EEMEKIL
+439 EEMEKLL
-446 RSVISKDPTYFNA
+446 RIVISKDPSHFNA

-479 LIVKALN
+479 LIVKALT

-502 FRLGNTSQALALLE
+502 FRLGNTNQALSLLE
-516 RAFKDRADAEI
+516 KAFKDRADAEI

-543 AIAVWR
+543 AIAIWR
-549 QGLEIAPTNETLQQT
+549 KGLEILPTNETLQQT
-564 LQRFKPSL
+564 LQRFKPGL

>member
-1 MRSAKLK
+1 
-8 RVTSTSGNSGMSTSI
+8 
-23 QKISHYDASMKFLLA
+23 MKFLLA

-50 SIAQTSPKT
+50 SFAQTSPET

-127 AVRSWSQALPKDRL
+127 AARSWSQALPKDRL

-209 AETASSAWSAIGRMQ
+209 TETTSAAWSSIGRMQ

-261 GVKDAEALVTQAI
+261 GVKDAEALVTQAL

-293 KRFQQAAEQA
+293 KRFQQAAEIA

-315 SWLLLG
+315 AWLLLG

-340 IAMANKAPNENT
+340 IGMANKAPNENT

-374 EARLLIAQLPAAND
+374 EARLLITQLPASND
-388 EDIRSRLMAE
+388 EDVRSRLMAE
-398 LQLLREYRQWQAAFD
+398 LQLLRDYRQWQAAFD
-413 LLAQHAGN
+413 LLAQHAGD

-428 QAMMAEKLNQI
+428 QAMMAEKLNRV
-439 EEMEKIL
+439 EEMEKLL
-446 RSVISKDPTYFNA
+446 RAVISKDPSHFNA

-479 LIVKALN
+479 LVVKALN

-543 AIAVWR
+543 AIAIWR

>member
-1 MRSAKLK
+1 
-8 RVTSTSGNSGMSTSI
+8 
-23 QKISHYDASMKFLLA
+23 MKFLLA
-38 PAVLSLAFTGTF
+38 PAVLSLALTGSF
-50 SIAQTSPKT
+50 SIAQTT
-59 PEPPIANS
+59 PETPEAPAANS

-104 DSPLFARAV
+104 DAPLFARAV

-127 AVRSWSQALPKDRL
+127 AARSWSQALPQDRL

-178 IRLVPRYYARVTDSK
+178 IRVVPRYYARVTDSK
-193 AAVEVVQ
+193 KAAEVVQ

-209 AETASSAWSAIGRMQ
+209 AETASAAWSAIGRMQ

-232 ALQSVQKSMATNVKA
+232 ALQSAQKSMTTNVKV

-261 GVKDAEALVTQAI
+261 GVQDAEILVTQALST
-274 ANQDK
+274 QDK

-293 KRFQQAAEQA
+293 KRYPQAAEQA
-303 QSVTQRFPTHAE
+303 QSVTKRFPTHAE
-315 SWLLLG
+315 AWLLLG
-321 SLQFEQGQDKQ
+321 SLQFEQGLDKQ

-374 EARLLIAQLPAAND
+374 DARLLISQLPAASE
-388 EDIRSRLMAE
+388 EDMRSRLMAE
-398 LQLLREYRQWQAAFD
+398 LQLLREFHQWQAAFD
-413 LLAQHAGN
+413 LLEQHAGE
-421 DLDLLYE
+421 DLDLVYE
-428 QAMMAEKLNQI
+428 QAMMAEKLNRV
-439 EEMEKIL
+439 EEMEKLL
-446 RSVISKDPTYFNA
+446 RTVISKDPSHFNA

-479 LIVKALN
+479 LIVKAMT

-493 ITDSLGWVE
+493 ISDSLGWVE

-533 VLWQLKRESD
+533 VLWILKRESD
-543 AIAVWR
+543 ALEIWR
-549 QGLEIAPTNETLQQT
+549 QGKEIAPTNETLQQT
-564 LQRFKPSL
+564 LQRFKPIL

>member
-1 MRSAKLK
+1 
-8 RVTSTSGNSGMSTSI
+8 
-23 QKISHYDASMKFLLA
+23 MKFLLA
-38 PAVLSLAFTGTF
+38 PAVLSLAFTGAP
-50 SIAQTSPKT
+50 SIAQISPET
-59 PEPPIANS
+59 PEAPIANS

-104 DSPLFARAV
+104 DAPLFARAV

-127 AVRSWSQALPKDRL
+127 AARSWSQALPQDRL

-146 LQILIALNKTNETLD
+146 LQILIALNKTSETLD

-168 FSPVSERNAA
+168 LSPASERNAA
-178 IRLVPRYYARVTDSK
+178 IRVVPRYYARITDT
-193 AAVEVVQ
+193 AAAAGVIQ
-200 KALDSYTAN
+200 KALDSYTTN
-209 AETASSAWSAIGRMQ
+209 SETASAAWSAIGRMQ
-224 MLNANLSG
+224 MLSANLNG
-232 ALQSVQKSMATNVKA
+232 ALLSVQKSMAANLKTDV
-247 DISAPFLALELLGR
+247 SAPFLALELLGR
-261 GVKDAEALVTQAI
+261 GVKDAEVLVTQAL
-274 ANQDK
+274 AQQDK

-293 KRFQQAAEQA
+293 KRYPQAAEQA
-303 QSVTQRFPTHAE
+303 QSITQRFPTHAE
-315 SWLLLG
+315 AWLLLG
-321 SLQFEQGQDKQ
+321 SLQFEQGLDKQ

-340 IAMANKAPNENT
+340 IGMAQKAPSENT

-360 SRRASILAKQGKLK
+360 SRRAAILAKQGKLK
-374 EARLLIAQLPAAND
+374 EARLLITQLPATNE
-388 EDIRSRLMAE
+388 EDVRSRLMAE
-398 LQLLREYRQWQAAFD
+398 LQLLRENRQWQAAFD
-413 LLAQHAGN
+413 LLAQNAGD

-428 QAMMAEKLNQI
+428 QAMMAEKINRVD
-439 EEMEKIL
+439 EMEKLL
-446 RSVISKDPTYFNA
+446 RIVISKDPSHFNA

-479 LIVKALN
+479 LIVKALT

-502 FRLGNTSQALALLE
+502 FRLGNTNQALSLLE
-516 RAFKDRADAEI
+516 KAFKDRADAEI

-543 AIAVWR
+543 AIAIWR
-549 QGLEIAPTNETLQQT
+549 KGLEILPTNETLQQT
-564 LQRFKPSL
+564 LQRFKPGI

>member
-1 MRSAKLK
+1 
-8 RVTSTSGNSGMSTSI
+8 
-23 QKISHYDASMKFLLA
+23 MKFLLA
-38 PAVLSLAFTGTF
+38 PAVLSLAFTGAP
-50 SIAQTSPKT
+50 SIAQTSPET
-59 PEPPIANS
+59 PEAPIANS

-104 DSPLFARAV
+104 DAQLFARAV

-127 AVRSWSQALPKDRL
+127 AARSWSQALPQDRL

-146 LQILIALNKTNETLD
+146 LQILIALNKTSETLD

-168 FSPVSERNAA
+168 FSPASERNAA
-178 IRLVPRYYARVTDSK
+178 IRVVPRYYARITDT
-193 AAVEVVQ
+193 AAAAEVIQ
-200 KALDSYTAN
+200 KALDSYTTN
-209 AETASSAWSAIGRMQ
+209 SVTASAAWSAIGRMQ
-224 MLNANLSG
+224 MLSANLNG
-232 ALQSVQKSMATNVKA
+232 ALLSVQKSMATNLKTDV
-247 DISAPFLALELLGR
+247 SAPFLALELLGR
-261 GVKDAEALVTQAI
+261 GVKDAEVLVTQAL
-274 ANQDK
+274 AQQDK

-293 KRFQQAAEQA
+293 KRYPEAAEQA
-303 QSVTQRFPTHAE
+303 QSITQRFPTHAE
-315 SWLLLG
+315 AWLLLG
-321 SLQFEQGQDKQ
+321 SLQFEQGLDKQ

-340 IAMANKAPNENT
+340 IGMAQKAPSENT

-360 SRRASILAKQGKLK
+360 SRRAAILAKQGKLK
-374 EARLLIAQLPAAND
+374 EARLLITQLPATNE
-388 EDIRSRLMAE
+388 EDVRSRLMAE

-413 LLAQHAGN
+413 LLAQNAGD

-428 QAMMAEKLNQI
+428 QAMMAEKINRV
-439 EEMEKIL
+439 EEMEKLL
-446 RSVISKDPTYFNA
+446 RIVISKDPSHFNA

-479 LIVKALN
+479 LIVKALT

-502 FRLGNTSQALALLE
+502 FRLGNTNQALSLLE
-516 RAFKDRADAEI
+516 KAFKDRADAEI

-533 VLWQLKRESD
+533 VLWQLKRESE
-543 AIAVWR
+543 AIAIWR
-549 QGLEIAPTNETLQQT
+549 KGLEILPTNETLQQT
-564 LQRFKPSL
+564 LQRFKPGL

>member
-1 MRSAKLK
+1 
-8 RVTSTSGNSGMSTSI
+8 
-23 QKISHYDASMKFLLA
+23 MKFLLA
-38 PAVLSLAFTGTF
+38 PAVLSLALTGTL
-50 SIAQTSPKT
+50 SIAQTSPET
-59 PEPPIANS
+59 PEAPAVNS

-104 DSPLFARAV
+104 DAPLFARAV

-127 AVRSWSQALPKDRL
+127 AARSWSQALPQDRL

-146 LQILIALNKTNETLD
+146 LQILIALNKTSETLD

-168 FSPVSERNAA
+168 FSPASERNAA
-178 IRLVPRYYARVTDSK
+178 IRVVPRYYARVTDSK
-193 AAVEVVQ
+193 TAAEVVQ

-209 AETASSAWSAIGRMQ
+209 AETASVAWSAIGRMQ

-261 GVKDAEALVTQAI
+261 GVKEAETWVIQALT
-274 ANQDK
+274 NQDR

-315 SWLLLG
+315 AWLLLG

-340 IAMANKAPNENT
+340 IGMAGKAPSENT

-374 EARLLIAQLPAAND
+374 EARLLISQLPASSQ
-388 EDIRSRLMAE
+388 EDVRGRLMAE

-413 LLAQHAGN
+413 LLAQHAGD

-428 QAMMAEKLNQI
+428 QGMMAEKLNRVD
-439 EEMEKIL
+439 EMEKLL
-446 RSVISKDPTYFNA
+446 RIVISKDPSYFNA
-459 YNALGFSLADRNVRL
+459 YNALGFSLADRNIRL

-479 LIVKALN
+479 LIVKALT

-533 VLWQLKRESD
+533 VLWILKRESD
-543 AIAVWR
+543 AIAIWR
-549 QGLEIAPTNETLQQT
+549 QGKEIAPTNETLQQT

>member
-1 MRSAKLK
+1 
-8 RVTSTSGNSGMSTSI
+8 
-23 QKISHYDASMKFLLA
+23 MKFLLA
-38 PAVLSLAFTGTF
+38 PAVLSLALTGTL

-59 PEPPIANS
+59 PELPVANS

-127 AVRSWSQALPKDRL
+127 AARSWSQVLPKDRL

-161 PLKKEIA
+161 PLKKEIT

-200 KALDSYTAN
+200 KALDSYTSN
-209 AETASSAWSAIGRMQ
+209 AETASAAWSAIGRMQ

-261 GVKDAEALVTQAI
+261 GVKDAEALVTQALVT
-274 ANQDK
+274 QDK
-279 PDYPMAY
+279 PDFPMAY

-293 KRFQQAAEQA
+293 KRFQLAAEQA
-303 QSVTQRFPTHAE
+303 LSVTQRFPTHAE
-315 SWLLLG
+315 AWLLLG
-321 SLQFEQGQDKQ
+321 SLQFEQGLDKQ

-340 IAMANKAPNENT
+340 IGMANKVPNENT

-374 EARLLIAQLPAAND
+374 EARLLITQLPAKNE
-388 EDIRSRLMAE
+388 EDMRSRLMAE

-413 LLAQHAGN
+413 LLVQHAGD

-479 LIVKALN
+479 LIVKALT

-543 AIAVWR
+543 AIAIWR
-549 QGLEIAPTNETLQQT
+549 QGIEIAPTNETLQQT

>member
-1 MRSAKLK
+1 
-8 RVTSTSGNSGMSTSI
+8 
-23 QKISHYDASMKFLLA
+23 MKFLLA
-38 PAVLSLAFTGTF
+38 SAVLSLAFTGTF

-67 GMNGEMLY
+67 GMNGELLY

>member
-1 MRSAKLK
+1 
-8 RVTSTSGNSGMSTSI
+8 
-23 QKISHYDASMKFLLA
+23 MKFLLA
-38 PAVLSLAFTGTF
+38 PAVLSLALTGTL

-59 PEPPIANS
+59 PELPLANS

-127 AVRSWSQALPKDRL
+127 AARSWSQALPKDRL

-161 PLKKEIA
+161 PLKKEIT

-200 KALDSYTAN
+200 KALDSYTSN
-209 AETASSAWSAIGRMQ
+209 AETASAAWSAIGRMQ

-261 GVKDAEALVTQAI
+261 GVKDAEAFVTQALVT
-274 ANQDK
+274 QDK
-279 PDYPMAY
+279 PDFPMAY

-293 KRFQQAAEQA
+293 KRFQLAAEQA
-303 QSVTQRFPTHAE
+303 LSVTQRFPTHAE
-315 SWLLLG
+315 AWLLLG
-321 SLQFEQGQDKQ
+321 SLQFEQGLDKQ

-340 IAMANKAPNENT
+340 IGMANKAPNENT

-374 EARLLIAQLPAAND
+374 EARLLITQLPAKNE
-388 EDIRSRLMAE
+388 EDMRSRLMAE

-413 LLAQHAGN
+413 LLVQHAGD

-479 LIVKALN
+479 LIVKALT

-543 AIAVWR
+543 AIAIWR
-549 QGLEIAPTNETLQQT
+549 QGIEIAPTNETLQQT